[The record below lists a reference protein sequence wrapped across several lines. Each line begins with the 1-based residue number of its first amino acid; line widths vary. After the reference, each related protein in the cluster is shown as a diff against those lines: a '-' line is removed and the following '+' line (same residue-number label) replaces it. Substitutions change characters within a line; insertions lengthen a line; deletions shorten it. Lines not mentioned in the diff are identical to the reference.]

1 MTITKVT
8 VNVLANRQRL
18 RGVASVVF
26 DDCLKVRDI
35 LILPKENN
43 GSLYIAMPNKKI
55 ADNHFISLAYPVN
68 AEFRD
73 VIEKAVLEEYQR
85 QLEQGA
91 GESASEASDMEDDV

>member
-43 GSLYIAMPNKKI
+43 GSPVHRDAKQENRRQSL
-55 ADNHFISLAYPVN
+55 HFAGIS
-68 AEFRD
+68 
-73 VIEKAVLEEYQR
+73 
-85 QLEQGA
+85 
-91 GESASEASDMEDDV
+91 GECGVPRCD